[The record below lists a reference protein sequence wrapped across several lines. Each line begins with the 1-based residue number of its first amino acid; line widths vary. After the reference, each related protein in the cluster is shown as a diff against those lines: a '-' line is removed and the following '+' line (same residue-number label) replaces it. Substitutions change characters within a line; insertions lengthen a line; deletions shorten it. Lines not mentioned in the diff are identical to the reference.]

1 MQYYLNDKKL
11 SKIEK
16 QKAKKV
22 VLKIFKE
29 LDDYALK
36 RWEEMEE
43 VDLKILKIN

>member
-11 SKIEK
+11 SKK

-43 VDLKILKIN
+43 VDLKNLKIN

>member
-1 MQYYLNDKKL
+1 MQHYLYDKKL
-11 SKIEK
+11 SKIQK

-22 VLKIFKE
+22 DLKIFKE

-43 VDLKILKIN
+43 VDLKNLKIN

>member
-1 MQYYLNDKKL
+1 MQHYFDDKKL

-22 VLKIFKE
+22 VLKIFKD

-43 VDLKILKIN
+43 VDLKNLKIN